1 MAAGRRNN
9 SPLSSRPSNAQHR
22 ASRDPSITDIG
33 VIWVPGLAV
42 LARDDSRRLL
52 RRLPALPDRGVDLRH
67 HLLGEQ
73 LHVAPPEIAVLPVLA
88 GEQQRAEIAD
98 FLAERQDLIGYAV
111 GRAPEHQ
118 FLAHRIE

>member
-9 SPLSSRPSNAQHR
+9 SPLSSRPSSAQHR
-22 ASRDPSITDIG
+22 AGRDPSITDIG

-52 RRLPALPDRGVDLRH
+52 RRLPFPDRDVDLRH

-73 LHVAPPEIAVLPVLA
+73 LHVAAAEIPVLPVLA

-98 FLAERQDLIGYAV
+98 LLAELQD
-111 GRAPEHQ
+111 
-118 FLAHRIE
+118 